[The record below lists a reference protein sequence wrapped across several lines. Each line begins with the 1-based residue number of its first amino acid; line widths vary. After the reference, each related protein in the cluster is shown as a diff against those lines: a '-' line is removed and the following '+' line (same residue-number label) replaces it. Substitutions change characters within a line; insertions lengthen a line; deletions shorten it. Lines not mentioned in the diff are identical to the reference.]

1 MACGKSKNWSKMFD
15 VWILLSGFGIMFAI
29 LSWCQECGILPKD
42 LTWQKGALAVALGTM
57 LYLLFIPFLR

>member
-1 MACGKSKNWSKMFD
+1 MFD
-15 VWILLSGFGIMFAI
+15 IWILLSGFGIMFAI
-29 LSWCQECGILPKD
+29 LSWGQESGILPKD